1 MKNAT
6 GQLQPLLSFL
16 TSLARQLKLTDSE
29 WARRAGLRKETL
41 SRLRGRESCDF
52 ASLYALGEV
61 VGGRVGVLDKRRPGT
76 TADGLFPASLDRD
89 YEEQLLELCASRDL
103 DVERWA
109 TTGPRYFMAGLAVM
123 VAAVDGFDRPQ
134 LLALAEQLHPGAREP
149 VTLVR
154 WLKDSPV
161 RLSRFMPML
170 EARQS
175 PRAA

>member
-41 SRLRGRESCDF
+41 SRLRRRESCDF

-89 YEEQLLELCASRDL
+89 YEEQLLELCAARDL
-103 DVERWA
+103 NTDRWA
-109 TTGPRYFMAGLAVM
+109 SSGPRYFVAGLAVM

-170 EARQS
+170 VARQTS
-175 PRAA
+175 GAA